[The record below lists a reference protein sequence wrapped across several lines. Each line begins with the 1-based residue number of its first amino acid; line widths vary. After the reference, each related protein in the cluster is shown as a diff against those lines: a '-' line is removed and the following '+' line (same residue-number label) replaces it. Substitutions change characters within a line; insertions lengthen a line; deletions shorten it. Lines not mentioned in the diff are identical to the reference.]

1 MKTQTSPVYFV
12 GKGPVSKS
20 LYLRALIVQS
30 YFPAFQIQI
39 NQNDT
44 PCDDVLYMKKAL
56 QQLKA
61 WKTKKTV
68 SDQKLI
74 IDCGLSGAVLRFLAL
89 RVARGTIL
97 STGTASQTLNPAY
110 LTNQNH
116 SATKAAGPSHFVLT
130 GEKYLFE
137 RPLRELISTLGQ
149 LSCSAK
155 AMPNSLHIKS
165 AGWQVTGDAITVSI
179 HRSSQFASALLLNS
193 WLLPFDLYLSLE
205 GNPVSSSYLQMTISF
220 LRSLGMQITPLS
232 SPLGAGEGKSHNLS
246 ISKEYYIPKG
256 QKISKWSYEPEQ
268 DMGCLFALSALTV
281 KSETYPDGGEVIF
294 QDWPEKSLQPDFVF
308 PSLLKKMGF
317 KVLISK
323 GNIKISPGPVIQP
336 ITYSMREAPDL
347 FPVLS
352 ALCALS
358 TGESRLYGAPHLC
371 YKESHR
377 LQKTAELLTKA
388 GKKVQIL
395 TQGVLKGATLE
406 DSPSYKVHKKHE
418 KANKISIKDGLII
431 SGPVPSNKIP
441 AFEFDPA
448 RDHRMVMSASVLKK
462 LGLPIR
468 ILTPE
473 VVSKSWPNFL
483 HFLN

>member
-1 MKTQTSPVYFV
+1 MKTHTSPVYFV

-44 PCDDVLYMKKAL
+44 PCDDVLYMKTAL
-56 QQLKA
+56 HQLKT
-61 WKTKKTV
+61 WKTKKPV

-89 RVARGTIL
+89 RVARGPVVN
-97 STGTASQTLNPAY
+97 TGKA
-110 LTNQNH
+110 NQNH
-116 SATKAAGPSHFVLT
+116 STPLAGPTNVVLT
-130 GEKYLFE
+130 GKKYLFE
-137 RPLRELISTLGQ
+137 RPIRELISILGQ

-155 AMPNSLHIKS
+155 AMPGSLHIKS

-232 SPLGAGEGKSHNLS
+232 SPLGAGEGKSHNLP

-256 QKISKWSYEPEQ
+256 QKISQWSYEPEQ

-323 GNIKISPGPVIQP
+323 GSIKISPGPVIQP
-336 ITYSMREAPDL
+336 ITYNMREAPDL

-358 TGESRLYGAPHLC
+358 AGESRLYGAPHLR

-388 GKKVQIL
+388 GKKVQVL

-406 DSPSYKVHKKHE
+406 DSPSYKVHKKHG